1 MRVVGIAVS
10 AAGTPSA
17 ERAAT
22 ELGAR
27 LYETYAGELL
37 RFCRRQLSSAEEAED
52 ALQTTFADAVQA
64 LRRGVVPECES
75 AWLYTIA
82 KHVCSSERRATGRRT
97 SHVADV
103 ELETIAA
110 PERAD
115 DPTGDIR
122 QALASLPERQRRA
135 LLLREWLGL
144 SSSEV
149 AGRLGMRPTETYA
162 VLTRAR
168 RSMAEAL
175 TLATGR
181 TSAAIN
187 LGSLVLK
194 LRALLFGGTAK
205 TAATGLAVVV
215 AAVGGVAVERSV
227 DRAPHVGPGPRAA
240 TAIVSPPDA
249 RDRRREGDAPPRE
262 ATRASITATDT
273 APSVPGPSRAAASG
287 LPSVGPVSPPDAQ
300 PGPSADTGGP
310 TMVSSEPAA
319 PLPTSP
325 VVDLG
330 AVRDRVPVP
339 DLVDGVN
346 GLLPPFEAPVLPEG
360 TDVTK
365 PVEDPVQIPAGLPE
379 PPGVPDPPLLP

>member
-1 MRVVGIAVS
+1 MS

-27 LYETYAGELL
+27 LYEAYAVELL
-37 RFCRRQLSSAEEAED
+37 RFCRRQLRSDEEAED

-82 KHVCSSERRATGRRT
+82 KHVCSSERRATGRRA

-122 QALASLPERQRRA
+122 NALASLPERQRRA
-135 LLLREWLGL
+135 LVLREWLGL

-175 TLATGR
+175 ALATGR
-181 TSAAIN
+181 TSAALN

-205 TAATGLAVVV
+205 TAATGLAVVA

-240 TAIVSPPDA
+240 TAIVSPPAA
-249 RDRRREGDAPPRE
+249 RDRRREGDARPRE
-262 ATRASITATDT
+262 ATQAGITATDA
-273 APSVPGPSRAAASG
+273 APSVPGPSRAATAPG
-287 LPSVGPVSPPDAQ
+287 VPSVGPVSPPDAQ
-300 PGPSADTGGP
+300 PSSSADTGGP
-310 TMVSSEPAA
+310 SVVSSEPAT

-346 GLLPPFEAPVLPEG
+346 GLLPPVEAPVLPEG

-365 PVEDPVQIPAGLPE
+365 PVEDPVEIPAGLPE